1 MSQSQISQ
9 FSDNYPSSLHED
21 TPLDSFT
28 FLPSDSALSFTP
40 DALYGQQTP
49 TSVPDIEFAPPS
61 APLPLPDT
69 LKRVGPS
76 EKQKNFILWTEEMN
90 DEFCIWWLKTEFGSQ
105 MKRNIFEKQR
115 QAECWKHFHQVA
127 TIHDG
132 APKVM
137 CKVCSQILVHPAV
150 GHRGTTTLNKHFRRV
165 LIAGRQSLDR
175 IFESSYR
182 QGYINLFIPISFFY
196 IYLNLFILGTSGLS
210 KDHLYPAGL
219 DRETT
224 HVYHRLTTTISA
236 C

>member
-150 GHRGTTTLNKHFRRV
+150 GHRGTTTLNKHFSQGVNCRKAKPGQDIRK
-165 LIAGRQSLDR
+165 LIQAGVYQPIYPYFFLLYLLKSIHPRHNRPLKRPSLPSR
-175 IFESSYR
+175 P
-182 QGYINLFIPISFFY
+182 G
-196 IYLNLFILGTSGLS
+196 
-210 KDHLYPAGL
+210 
-219 DRETT
+219 
-224 HVYHRLTTTISA
+224 
-236 C
+236 